1 MFIKKIVLVFF
12 ISVLGLCAG
21 LTACSDSK
29 PQRYVIADSK
39 TYEASLFRQNC
50 SICHGPEAEGKTLGD
65 GRIIPNLRQGAFKYK
80 TDEQIYSHIADGGNG
95 MIPFRKMLTPR
106 EINLLV
112 QFVQKDLR
120 GGQSQ

>member
-1 MFIKKIVLVFF
+1 MLIKKLVLAFF
-12 ISVLGLCAG
+12 IVCAG
-21 LTACSDSK
+21 LAACADTK

-65 GRIIPNLRQGAFKYK
+65 GRVIPNLRQGAFKYK

-106 EINLLV
+106 EINMLV
-112 QFVQKDLR
+112 EFVQKDLR
-120 GGQSQ
+120 GGQSQQP